1 MAKKRISKKI
11 KKIYKSQ
18 NQNSS
23 SPIIQGITYSN
34 IKFIKNNHKNII
46 IYLNLIQNKKYILAA
61 SEYKITL
68 HDSKTYNKLSENKII
83 NGPLT
88 EIIEL
93 TNGTIVAISDTDY
106 SKTYRAKAYDATNW
120 PETPAQHDANDS
132 TSLPDGKTTDDRTVY
147 SDLYYSIK
155 VNVEADDT
163 TQP

>member
-68 HDSKTYNKLSENKII
+68 HDSKTYNKLSEN
-83 NGPLT
+83 NTPT
-88 EIIEL
+88 
-93 TNGTIVAISDTDY
+93 
-106 SKTYRAKAYDATNW
+106 RAKAILAIK
-120 PETPAQHDANDS
+120 ANIIDVCT
-132 TSLPDGKTTDDRTVY
+132 TS
-147 SDLYYSIK
+147 
-155 VNVEADDT
+155 
-163 TQP
+163 